1 MKITFRNGFEIR
13 NSELEK
19 KSIEEL
25 YDLHRDLVADYTHYN
40 DKGVLDK
47 LETYIEMRAEEEIE
61 FDALAV

>member
-13 NSELEK
+13 NTELEK

-25 YDLHRDLVADYTHYN
+25 YDLHRDLVADYTHYD

-61 FDALAV
+61 FESLAV

>member
-13 NSELEK
+13 NTELEK

-25 YDLHRDLVADYTHYN
+25 YDLHRDLVADYTHYD

-47 LETYIEMRAEEEIE
+47 LETYTEMRAEEEIE
-61 FDALAV
+61 FESLAV